1 MTFLFILGLVVYVLI
16 CVGLVAFILAQE
28 GKGGGL
34 SGIMGS
40 SMGETFG
47 YGGATSTIRKFT
59 SYTATAF
66 MVLTIGL
73 TFLGESV
80 TRSARSA
87 FLGAAPAATTTPEVP
102 QAVPETPQAAPP
114 VSEPTGTPPNASEP
128 TAPPVAG
135 TPNIISQ
142 TTATQ

>member
-1 MTFLFILGLVVYVLI
+1 MTFLFILALIVYVLI

-47 YGGATSTIRKFT
+47 YGGATTTIRKFT

-66 MVLTIGL
+66 MILTIGL

-87 FLGAAPAATTTPEVP
+87 FLGESSATAPATPPATPETTGTNAAAPPAPAAAPVTVTP
-102 QAVPETPQAAPP
+102 T
-114 VSEPTGTPPNASEP
+114 
-128 TAPPVAG
+128 
-135 TPNIISQ
+135 IISQ
-142 TTATQ
+142 TTVTQ